1 MFKKFADFIV
11 KQHWYVIGFWVVAAV
26 LTVTLSPSL
35 DSVTSDD
42 QASFLPSK
50 YESAEAQKL
59 AAKAFPQNEGQTVI
73 SLVKRTDG
81 KKLTGDDQQKVQ
93 SLATAITDKK
103 IEHVNSSIT
112 SPQMLSKDGK
122 IQLVTTQV
130 TAEMGDESA
139 AEPVKDIRKVLAD
152 KTKNSDLEYAV
163 TGSLAI
169 MLDTRDSSQNAEI
182 VVGLVTV
189 LLILILPTIVFRS
202 PFAGILSL
210 VSVGI
215 VYVMTTSLL
224 ALTASIFDFNVSG
237 QLTSLLIVVLFGIGT
252 DYILF
257 LLFRY
262 RERLRSGDHTRGA
275 VAYALERASEAIF
288 SAALVVASAFAAM
301 FAASLGFFSSL
312 APGLVIAVL
321 LMLVATMTLVPALLS
336 ILGDKIFWP
345 SKKWQKVHKTKT
357 ISSRLGGMISRHPGV
372 VSVVVLVL
380 LAGLASGVVQ
390 YKSTFDL
397 ISQLPSNTESSR
409 GYKDLAAAFSAGTSS
424 PVSVY
429 VSSDSALSEQG
440 LQPLVNKLSKAQGVD
455 SVVPVQ
461 TQPTAEELEQL
472 AKLPPEQLQAMMAAA
487 AAQPVNYVQLSQ
499 DKKVALV
506 SLLLKDDPNSDAAMQ
521 AVSGPI
527 RDAAHSVNVGG
538 ASVYVGGET
547 ASYADLNDATNKD
560 ISVIA
565 PVAAAIIFVILAIL
579 LRSLV
584 APIYL
589 LLSVGLGILATL
601 GATTYLFM
609 GLAGHSGLMFM
620 LPILLYLFVVAVGTD
635 YNILM
640 VTRLREEIH
649 REGKNPREAAKLAVE
664 HTAPTLA
671 SAGLI
676 LAGTF
681 ASLMLAGMS
690 LLTEMGF
697 SVSFGIALGA
707 FVVSMFL
714 IPALSTIFGKWV
726 WWPSKTK

>member
-11 KQHWYVIGFWVVAAV
+11 KHHWYVIGFWIVAAV
-26 LTVTLSPSL
+26 LTVTLSPRL

-50 YESAEAQKL
+50 YESATAQKL
-59 AAKAFPQNEGQTVI
+59 AAEAFPQNEGQTVI
-73 SLVKRTDG
+73 SLIKRTDG
-81 KKLTGDDQQKVQ
+81 KKLTSDDQQKIQ
-93 SLATAITDKK
+93 SLTTAITDKK
-103 IEHVNSSIT
+103 INKVNGSVT

-122 IQLVTTQV
+122 IQLITTQV
-130 TAEMGDESA
+130 TAEMSDVNA
-139 AEPVKDIRKVLAD
+139 ADPVKDIRNVLSD
-152 KTKNSDLEYAV
+152 GTKDSDLEYAV

-169 MLDTRDSSQNAEI
+169 MLDTKDSSQNAEI

-215 VYVMTTSLL
+215 VFTMATSLL
-224 ALTASIFDFNVSG
+224 ALTAKIFDFNVSG

-275 VAYALERASEAIF
+275 VAYALGRASEAIF

-312 APGLVIAVL
+312 APGLVISVL
-321 LMLVATMTLVPALLS
+321 LMLAATMTLVPALLS
-336 ILGDKIFWP
+336 LVGDKIFWP
-345 SKKWQKVHKTKT
+345 SKKWQKAHKGKT
-357 ISSRLGGMISRHPGV
+357 ISARLGAVIARRPGV

-380 LAGLASGVVQ
+380 LAGLASGLAQ

-409 GYKDLAAAFSAGTSS
+409 GYKDLSAAFSAGTSS

-429 VSSDSALSEQG
+429 IKSDKPLDTKE
-440 LQPLVNKLSKAQGVD
+440 LQPLVSKLATADGVD
-455 SVVPVQ
+455 SLVAVQ
-461 TQPTAEELEQL
+461 AKPTAAELEQL

-487 AAQPVNYVQLSQ
+487 AAQKPNYVQLSS

-506 SLLLKDDPNSDAAMQ
+506 SLLLKDDPNSDAAMK
-521 AVSGPI
+521 AVGGPI
-527 RDAAHSVNVGG
+527 RDAAHSVNLGE

-547 ASYADLNDATNKD
+547 ASYADLNDATNRD

-565 PVAAAIIFVILAIL
+565 PVAAVIIFVILAIL

-609 GLAGHSGLMFM
+609 GVAGHDGLMFM

-640 VTRLREEIH
+640 ITRLREEIH
-649 REGKNPREAAKLAVE
+649 IEGKKPREAARLAVE

-726 WWPSKTK
+726 WWPSKVK